1 MKITQIQNRSYPYL
15 VDWDHQ
21 FVSLADWKQMR
32 DWCML
37 TWGVGEIH
45 NIYNGQ
51 IAFHKLADAE
61 WFLLRWS

>member
-21 FVSLADWKQMR
+21 FVSLAHWKQMR